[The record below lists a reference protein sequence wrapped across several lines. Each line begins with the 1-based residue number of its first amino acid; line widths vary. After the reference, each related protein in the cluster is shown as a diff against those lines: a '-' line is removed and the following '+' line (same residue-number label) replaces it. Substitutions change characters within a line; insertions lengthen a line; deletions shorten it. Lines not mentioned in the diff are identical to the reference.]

1 MPRVRADVDY
11 IDADSELPWVSP
23 DSYSSSAF
31 MRFPKLLARTGI
43 PVTDLLQRVLVDSPA
58 HEFPLR
64 NLCDPRKLIVI
75 RYRIPFA
82 PVLDGI
88 EFEQAQIL
96 ALFPVA
102 VGFLPDVDGRPVRN
116 NVCALQQS
124 SRV

>member
-1 MPRVRADVDY
+1 VPRVRADVDY

-58 HEFPLR
+58 NELPFG
-64 NLCDPRKLIVI
+64 NLGDSRELFIGCDSASLT
-75 RYRIPFA
+75 
-82 PVLDGI
+82 PVFNC
-88 EFEQAQIL
+88 FEIQQTQIF

-116 NVCALQQS
+116 SVCALQQS